1 MENDINK
8 KDINKLDNV
17 LEKEEQIV
25 SSYVSGKLKLSELEK
40 KTLNPDNVLRL
51 EESLILKFFEKGLP
65 KNLKYSEDTLLYAYG
80 RTLSAKAI
88 LKLTSLGYISQN
100 KAILI
105 SNKHSLPITA
115 PDLAVKPAEILQ
127 FYSAEVLDS
136 MLNKKQ
142 IDNEFVRNF
151 NSNIASVS
159 EEERGRYF
167 SSLVSDTKS
176 LADTKKLTFSLEDD
190 DLASS
195 SNFPEEATKPEPTST
210 NKGTTTPKDN
220 FSKLIFYYY
229 ELGILPA
236 NYTGG
241 IVDFEYIQKRY
252 ETHKISYKNIVDLYI
267 NNVITSKQFLKILES
282 SEVSLEEFYSGN
294 IVSNELLKN
303 ITGDKKV
310 ETFVEA
316 LKSENLSTETLLD
329 LYLYERVLTVE
340 DLQQI
345 LLESKTQE
353 NLGAYIGKNADKK
366 KVEELYTHFL
376 IDYNCLVNFRR
387 EHFLTEAEFDEM
399 KDKINSEIFY
409 KDLSKITD
417 LYIHTTP
424 DNISASIHHSISSN
438 RATQTDFKT
447 EQEALHNLFDS
458 PTEREKLPL
467 IHATDLNGNKT
478 SLDGYTCV
486 PMPKFNV
493 VTLKKFE
500 SDADT
505 YVMPYQQAAFF
516 LYNSYKPAEFT
527 SGGGFEAEIPLPLED
542 YNDPMAISVVGY
554 SLDYKR
560 DLLESILELSNN
572 ERAKSE
578 LFFNGKPS
586 PETEKFLNID
596 RDISKDIDKNLER
609 EF

>member
-1 MENDINK
+1 MKNDI
-8 KDINKLDNV
+8 DKLDTN

-25 SSYVSGKLKLSELEK
+25 SLYVSGKLKLSELEK
-40 KTLNPDNVLRL
+40 KTLNPDNILRL
-51 EESLILKFFEKGLP
+51 RESLILKFFEKGLP

-80 RTLSAKAI
+80 RTLSANAI
-88 LKLTSLGYISQN
+88 LKLTALGYISQN

-115 PDLAVKPAEILQ
+115 PDLAAKPADILD
-127 FYSAEVLDS
+127 FYSAEVLNS
-136 MLNKKQ
+136 MAEKKQ

-159 EEERGRYF
+159 EEEKNSYF
-167 SSLVSDTKS
+167 SSLVSDTKQLS
-176 LADTKKLTFSLEDD
+176 DNDALNFIPEDED
-190 DLASS
+190 SSIASNSSIEKELSDKELSS
-195 SNFPEEATKPEPTST
+195 SNENNTK
-210 NKGTTTPKDN
+210 PKDN
-220 FSKLIFYYY
+220 FKKLLFYYY
-229 ELGILPA
+229 ELGILPS

-241 IVDFEYIQKRY
+241 IADFEYIQKRY
-252 ETHKISYKNIVDLYI
+252 ENHKITYKNIVDLYI

-282 SEVSLEEFYSGN
+282 SEVGLDEFYSGN
-294 IVSNELLKN
+294 IVSNEILKN
-303 ITGDKKV
+303 ITADKKV
-310 ETFVEA
+310 ESFVEA
-316 LKSENLSTETLLD
+316 LKSENLSTQTLLD
-329 LYLYERVLTVE
+329 LYLYEKVLTVE

-345 LLESKTQE
+345 LIANKTTE
-353 NLGAYIGKNADKK
+353 NLGVYIGKNVDKK

-376 IDYNCLVNFRR
+376 IDYNCLVNFKR
-387 EHFLTEAEFDEM
+387 EHFLSEADFDEI

-409 KDLSKITD
+409 EDLSKITD

-424 DNISASIHHSISSN
+424 DNISASIHHSISNN
-438 RATQTDFKT
+438 RATQTDLKK
-447 EQEALHNLFDS
+447 EQEALHSLFES

-478 SLDGYTCV
+478 ALDGYTCV
-486 PMPKFNV
+486 PMQKFNV

-500 SDADT
+500 TDADT

-527 SGGGFEAEIPLPLED
+527 SSGGFQAEIPLPLED
-542 YNDPMAISVVGY
+542 YNDPMAISVVSY

-560 DLLESILELSNN
+560 DLLETILELSNI

-578 LFFNGKPS
+578 FFLNGKPKI
-586 PETEKFLNID
+586 EKFLNID
-596 RDISKDIDKNLER
+596 KDIDR
-609 EF
+609 EL

>member
-1 MENDINK
+1 MKNDI
-8 KDINKLDNV
+8 DKLDTN

-25 SSYVSGKLKLSELEK
+25 SLYVSGKLKLSELEK
-40 KTLNPDNVLRL
+40 KTLNPDNILRL
-51 EESLILKFFEKGLP
+51 RESLILKFFEKGLP

-80 RTLSAKAI
+80 RTLSANAI
-88 LKLTSLGYISQN
+88 LKLTALGYISQN

-115 PDLAVKPAEILQ
+115 PDLAAKPVDILD
-127 FYSAEVLDS
+127 FYSAEVLNS
-136 MLNKKQ
+136 MAEKKQ

-159 EEERGRYF
+159 EEEKNSYF
-167 SSLVSDTKS
+167 SSLVSDTKQLS
-176 LADTKKLTFSLEDD
+176 DNDALNFIPEDED
-190 DLASS
+190 SSIASNSSIEKELSDKELSS
-195 SNFPEEATKPEPTST
+195 SYENNTK
-210 NKGTTTPKDN
+210 PKDN
-220 FSKLIFYYY
+220 FKKLLFYYY

-252 ETHKISYKNIVDLYI
+252 ENHKITYKNIVDLYI

-282 SEVSLEEFYSGN
+282 SEVGFDEFYSGN
-294 IVSNELLKN
+294 IVSNEILKN
-303 ITGDKKV
+303 ITADKKV
-310 ETFVEA
+310 ESFVEA
-316 LKSENLSTETLLD
+316 LKSENLSTQTLLD
-329 LYLYERVLTVE
+329 LYLYEKVLTVE

-345 LLESKTQE
+345 LIANKTTE
-353 NLGAYIGKNADKK
+353 NLGVYIGKNVDKK

-376 IDYNCLVNFRR
+376 IDYNCLVNFKR
-387 EHFLTEAEFDEM
+387 EHFLSEADFDEI

-409 KDLSKITD
+409 EDLSKITD

-424 DNISASIHHSISSN
+424 DNISASIHHSISNN
-438 RATQTDFKT
+438 RATQTDLKK
-447 EQEALHNLFDS
+447 EQEALHSLFES

-478 SLDGYTCV
+478 ALDGYTCV
-486 PMPKFNV
+486 PMQKFNV

-500 SDADT
+500 TDADT

-527 SGGGFEAEIPLPLED
+527 SSGGFQAEIPLPLED
-542 YNDPMAISVVGY
+542 YNDPMAISVVSY

-560 DLLESILELSNN
+560 DLLETILELSNI

-578 LFFNGKPS
+578 FFLNGKPKI
-586 PETEKFLNID
+586 EKFLNID
-596 RDISKDIDKNLER
+596 KDIDR
-609 EF
+609 EL